1 MAYTGDQAQS
11 LDPNQP
17 ADSTQES
24 TMPDYVRTLT
34 AAFLGWLDVCHYRTG
49 KHMRWFG
56 VDTGAVN
63 AYAITIPH
71 RITNL
76 DAGINFTFIPLAT
89 NTGAATLQVTA
100 AAGVNLG
107 TVSIKKGG
115 SNVAAGDIVAATP
128 VQVIYDGTN
137 FLLMGGTSN
146 TTTITSA
153 GGITLLANQEGG
165 FTPWDSSTATHTL
178 GSVNFNA
185 NSYSKIKIET
195 EVLLRNNTGNAQ
207 NYNYTIRAGALFRGF
222 ETIRNGGTGSG
233 VDSNSDLLSLS
244 AILAGNQVA
253 TTTALLE
260 VTLGANSANIASTL
274 RCIRVY
280 GID

>member
-1 MAYTGDQAQS
+1 MPYTGDQAQS

-17 ADSTQES
+17 ADDTQES

-49 KHMRWFG
+49 KHKRWFG

-71 RITNL
+71 IITNL
-76 DAGINFTFIPLAT
+76 DTGIEFTFIPSAT

-128 VQVIYDGTN
+128 VAVVYNGTN
-137 FLLMGGTSN
+137 FLLLNGMSSS
-146 TTTITSA
+146 TTITSA
-153 GGITLLANQEGG
+153 GGITLLSNAEGG
-165 FTPWDSSTATHTL
+165 FTEFDNSSSTELL
-178 GSVNFNA
+178 GSVNFGA
-185 NSYSKIKIET
+185 NTYSKIKIET
-195 EVLLRNNTGNAQ
+195 EVILRNNTGNAQ
-207 NYNYTIRAGALFRGF
+207 NYNFTIRAGALNRGF
-222 ETIRNGGTGSG
+222 ETIRNPGTGSS
-233 VDSNSDLLSLS
+233 VISNVDLLSLS
-244 AILAGNQVA
+244 AVLAGGQVA

-260 VTLGANSANIASTL
+260 VTMGASHVNLAATL